1 MNYKVIVS
9 PKTPTKNYKDFC
21 PGILIVGRANIL
33 VIFDHARKQSK
44 YHDKYQF
51 HYVPGG
57 QTWAKKLPELLVWIF
72 ILS

>member
-1 MNYKVIVS
+1 MIVIVS

-21 PGILIVGRANIL
+21 PGILIVGRAKIL

-57 QTWAKKLPELLVWIF
+57 QT
-72 ILS
+72 